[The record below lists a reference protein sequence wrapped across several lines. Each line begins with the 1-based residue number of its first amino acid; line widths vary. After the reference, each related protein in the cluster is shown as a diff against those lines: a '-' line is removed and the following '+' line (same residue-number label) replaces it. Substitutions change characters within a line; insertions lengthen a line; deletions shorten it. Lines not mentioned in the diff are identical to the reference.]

1 MGPRPRSARMSL
13 DSRDKGQSSNV
24 KDIPLRPLRVTFAP
38 VQSFCRHM
46 AVDRKGGRGT
56 SPYMRILD
64 PGDAPRMQVHL
75 HDVSERSRNTRS
87 GGFGA
92 VVGRETVEVVA
103 PFLNKTV
110 SWPTSLRFLGSEMLI
125 TVQQVVHRC
134 SDVLSLP
141 PASEY
146 HRSYAGLRRFSP
158 HLHKCRRSS

>member
-1 MGPRPRSARMSL
+1 M
-13 DSRDKGQSSNV
+13 
-24 KDIPLRPLRVTFAP
+24 
-38 VQSFCRHM
+38 
-46 AVDRKGGRGT
+46 
-56 SPYMRILD
+56 
-64 PGDAPRMQVHL
+64 HL

-92 VVGRETVEVVA
+92 VVGHETVEVVA

-110 SWPTSLRFLGSEMLI
+110 SWPTGLRFLGSEMLI
-125 TVQQVVHRC
+125 IVQQVVRRC

-158 HLHKCRRSS
+158 AAAPLRAAACADHR